1 MSSASVEMLVQKFKI
16 LPDQAKREALDF
28 IEFLVQKSKPRKK
41 KTDKKKILLKMSYW
55 NEEDAGRLEEVRQH
69 MNQWIPETF

>member
-1 MSSASVEMLVQKFKI
+1 MLVQKFKI